1 MNIVAADTSVLWPDK
16 YEMIKKLHLPET
28 NGIKTPPFP
37 SSGTLSN
44 TTERR

>member
-16 YEMIKKLHLPET
+16 YEMIKKT
-28 NGIKTPPFP
+28 ASAGANGIETPPFT
-37 SSGTLSN
+37 SSGILSN